1 MADAGTND
9 HVLWLSPWPHP
20 HPLVD
25 TPWTLSQLSSG
36 NTGTDRAGSKGDAQ
50 VAECLDMMTCPLST
64 SQNQTPS
71 VGTFCGFVSSMMV
84 VFPIHSGDYESTIMK
99 TENIRELVT
108 GFLCRL
114 TCKTMPDK
122 DFRD

>member
-1 MADAGTND
+1 M
-9 HVLWLSPWPHP
+9 
-20 HPLVD
+20 
-25 TPWTLSQLSSG
+25 
-36 NTGTDRAGSKGDAQ
+36 
-50 VAECLDMMTCPLST
+50 AECLGTARSRLLST
-64 SQNQTPS
+64 SQNQTQS
-71 VGTFCGFVSSMMV
+71 VGPFCGFVSSMMV
-84 VFPIHSGDYESTIMK
+84 VFPIHLGDYESTIMK